1 MVKRT
6 INLLII
12 FTLLAKSL
20 SSANFSISLNPGGI
34 WALNG
39 YYDETEKLKDR
50 VIPGAGLGL
59 GLRYKIT
66 ENFTIE
72 ACYSYNW
79 MFIKKEKRPDAYKND
94 KPVFLIPMYT
104 LNGTVFLSTG
114 KTLEPFLTA
123 GAGIFPWRFSSQVT
137 GGELWTAPENPDEDF
152 SKTSLGLNIGM
163 GIDVYISSKISLT
176 AESKYYYIF
185 TKDEEKFG
193 TDSFTNQGFLGIR
206 LGLTYHFGKKQ
217 SLENEGP

>member
-20 SSANFSISLNPGGI
+20 SSADFSISLNPGGI

-39 YYDETEKLKDR
+39 YYNKTEKLKDR

-59 GLRYKIT
+59 GLRYEIT
-66 ENFTIE
+66 GNFTIE

-79 MFIKKEKRPDAYKND
+79 MFIKKAKRPDAYKDD
-94 KPVFLIPMYT
+94 KPVFLTPMYT

-114 KTLEPFLTA
+114 KTLDPFLTA

-193 TDSFTNQGFLGIR
+193 TDGFTNQGFLGIR

>member
-12 FTLLAKSL
+12 FALLAKSL

-39 YYDETEKLKDR
+39 YYNETEKLKDR

-59 GLRYKIT
+59 GLRYEIT
-66 ENFTIE
+66 ENFTVE

-79 MFIKKEKRPDAYKND
+79 MFIKKTKRPDAYKDD
-94 KPVFLIPMYT
+94 KPAFVIPMYT
-104 LNGTVFLSTG
+104 LNGTVFLSTS
-114 KTLEPFLTA
+114 KTMDPFLTA
-123 GAGIFPWRFSSQVT
+123 GVGIFPWSFSSQAR
-137 GGELWTAPENPDEDF
+137 GGELWSAPENPDEDF
-152 SKTSLGLNIGM
+152 SKSSLGLNIGV
-163 GIDVYISSKISLT
+163 GVEVYLWSKISLLI
-176 AESKYYYIF
+176 ESKYYYIF
-185 TKDEEKFG
+185 AKDEEKFG
-193 TDSFTNQGFLGIR
+193 TDTFTRQGLLGVRLGIA
-206 LGLTYHFGKKQ
+206 YHFGKRQ

>member
-12 FTLLAKSL
+12 LVMLVKSL
-20 SSANFSISLNPGGI
+20 SSADFSISLNPGGL

-39 YYDETEKLKDR
+39 NYDETEKLKDI
-50 VIPGAGLGL
+50 VLSGAGLGL
-59 GLRYKIT
+59 GFRYEIST
-66 ENFTIE
+66 NFTIE

-79 MFIKKEKRPDAYKND
+79 MFIKEEKRPYAYKDD
-94 KPVFLIPMYT
+94 KPALLIPMYT
-104 LNGTVFLSTG
+104 LNGTFFLTSS
-114 KTLEPFLTA
+114 KTLDPFLTA
-123 GAGIFPWRFSSQVT
+123 GVGIFPWWFSSQVT
-137 GGELWTAPENPDEDF
+137 GGELWTAPENSEEDF

-185 TKDEEKFG
+185 AKDKEKFG
-193 TDSFTNQGFLGIR
+193 TDEFTNQDFLGIR

-217 SLENEGP
+217 SLESEWP

>member
-1 MVKRT
+1 MAKRA

-12 FTLLAKSL
+12 FTMLTQSL
-20 SSANFSISLNPGGI
+20 SSADFSISLIPGGL

-39 YYDETEKLKDR
+39 NYNETEKLTDR
-50 VIPGAGLGL
+50 VLSGAGLGL
-59 GLRYKIT
+59 GLRYEISQ
-66 ENFTIE
+66 NLTIE

-79 MFIKKEKRPDAYKND
+79 MFIKKEKRPDAYKDD
-94 KPVFLIPMYT
+94 KPALLIPMYT
-104 LNGTVFLSTG
+104 LNGTLFLTSS
-114 KTLEPFLTA
+114 KTFDPFLTA
-123 GAGIFPWRFSSQVT
+123 GVGIFPWRFSSQVT

-152 SKTSLGLNIGM
+152 SKSSLGLNIGI
-163 GIDVYISSKISLT
+163 GVEVFIWSKISLL

-193 TDSFTNQGFLGIR
+193 TDGFTNQGFLGIQ

-217 SLENEGP
+217 SLESEGL